1 MFSTVIDAND
11 GTSSVDYS
19 HGTVTTLSIDANTPY
34 FILLTLLIATVVLGL
49 VHWFSKKMRIVRMVE
64 VLPGPSLSE
73 SNNAFTPH
81 PWLAHL
87 SLAVDFSGENPIPG
101 YPGVARSFDNLMQL
115 HKQFSQK
122 DGIMRL
128 WALNPFKLLPFAQPL
143 VFITD
148 PEMVQQV
155 LKDKNISKDIIKEAE
170 IYGLCKALAG
180 DSFLEMLEDT
190 PRWKHQ
196 RKLTALGMNQSLLE
210 RTNSV
215 TIKLLYETVFP
226 QWDGTASAAHEP
238 TFTMEAGEW
247 CTRLAAEILGIVAF
261 SRSFGGLDSDA
272 TKKGTKNSNH
282 QSLYALFRRLQF
294 IITKRSERLP
304 FLIPFYFK
312 ENKEFQQCQDKL
324 NSIIQS
330 ILEERMSKYNQGKA
344 VQCNSPENLAQQSRS
359 SQLSRGEFND
369 LLSYLMM
376 EDEDD
381 DRYRLTE
388 KELLGNVRMFLFAGQ
403 DTSAI
408 VLSQTLYELATHQST
423 QLRLQKEVDALFAQ
437 FDSPDHQPAYKDI
450 MRLEYLDAVTKEALR
465 LHSPAG
471 VARWNLVDIKLT
483 KGDHTYSI
491 PKGTNLFVYPCLTG
505 RGDGQNHES
514 LDEFI
519 PERFLK
525 EDRGNQVS
533 GKPESC
539 YMPFSIGPRNC
550 VGHPL
555 ATAEIKVVLAHLVH
569 RYTVRKTEGSEE
581 PIKMVQINIM
591 PHQIMLDFERRQFS
605 G

>member
-1 MFSTVIDAND
+1 MFSSGADASD
-11 GTSSVDYS
+11 GASSQGYRNWN
-19 HGTVTTLSIDANTPY
+19 VTTLSFFLGEHVDVY
-34 FILLTLLIATVVLGL
+34 FIHFILSTLLVATVLSWL
-49 VHWFSKKMRIVRMVE
+49 VTWFSERMRCIRMLE
-64 VLPGPSLSE
+64 TLPGPSLE
-73 SNNAFTPH
+73 LPNNAFTPH
-81 PWLAHL
+81 AWLAHL
-87 SLAVDFSGENPIPG
+87 PLAVDFSGENPIPG
-101 YPGVARSFDNLMQL
+101 YPGLARSVDNLIQL
-115 HKQFSQK
+115 HKQFSQQE
-122 DGIMRL
+122 GIMRL
-128 WALNPFKLLPFAQPL
+128 WILNPFKLTPFAQVM
-143 VFITD
+143 VFVTD

-155 LKDKNISKDIIKEAE
+155 LKAKDISKNVIKQADI
-170 IYGLCKALAG
+170 YRLCKALAG
-180 DSFLEMLEDT
+180 DSLLEILEDT

-196 RKLTALGMNQSLLE
+196 RKLTALGMHQSLLE
-210 RTNSV
+210 HTNSEI
-215 TIKLLYETVFP
+215 IKLLYETVFP
-226 QWDGTASAAHEP
+226 QWDGTTSTAE

-247 CTRLAAEILGIVAF
+247 CTRLVAEILGIVAF
-261 SRSFGGLDSDA
+261 SQSFGGLESEA
-272 TKKGTKNSNH
+272 TNTDNNK
-282 QSLYALFRRLQF
+282 QSLYDLFKNLQF
-294 IITKRSERLP
+294 IITKRSLRPP
-304 FLIPFYFK
+304 FLIPFYIK
-312 ENKEFQQCQDKL
+312 ENKEFKQCQDKL
-324 NSIIQS
+324 NNVIKSIV
-330 ILEERMSKYNQGKA
+330 EER
-344 VQCNSPENLAQQSRS
+344 VAQHEEAKTRQQDNDTTKRKHQS
-359 SQLSRGEFND
+359 LGEFND

-471 VARWNLVDIKLT
+471 VARRNTVDIKLT
-483 KGDHTYSI
+483 RGDCAYSI
-491 PKGTNLFVYPCLTG
+491 PKGSNIFVYPFLTG
-505 RGDGQNHES
+505 LGAGQNNDD

-525 EDRGNQVS
+525 EDRGNHIL
-533 GKPESC
+533 GRPESC

-581 PIKMVQINIM
+581 PIKMMQITVK
-591 PHQIMLDFERRQFS
+591 PHQIMLNFERRHC
-605 G
+605 